1 MGVIRRQGIK
11 NTIIGYLGI
20 LIAFVSFFVVQPY
33 CLTKEEIG
41 LTRVLYS
48 FSIIVAMF
56 VPLGIGNATIKYFPL
71 FKDEEKKN
79 HGFFGFMNIFPLIG
93 YVVSAALLFTFKDFI
108 LNQYRSESP
117 LLLEYFD
124 FVFVAG
130 CHF

>member
-79 HGFFGFMNIFPLIG
+79 TAI
-93 YVVSAALLFTFKDFI
+93 YVQRF
-108 LNQYRSESP
+108 YP
-117 LLLEYFD
+117 
-124 FVFVAG
+124 
-130 CHF
+130 